1 MDVIKFAAIFLIGF
15 SLLFGNKGILA
26 KAQPKE
32 NNKAIVTVDNIESA
46 EIKETEMINTE
57 IRINITETVEKPQ
70 MIELSI
76 Q

>member
-1 MDVIKFAAIFLIGF
+1 MDIIKFAAIFFISF
-15 SLLFGNKGILA
+15 SLFFGSKGILA

-46 EIKETEMINTE
+46 ETKDAEMINTE
-57 IRINITETVEKPQ
+57 IRVNIIETVEKPQ
-70 MIELSI
+70 MIKLST

>member
-1 MDVIKFAAIFLIGF
+1 MDIIKFAAIFLIGF

-32 NNKAIVTVDNIESA
+32 NNKAIVTVDNIEYADAKDAEMLSA
-46 EIKETEMINTE
+46 KIKVNVTKV
-57 IRINITETVEKPQ
+57 VEKPQ
-70 MIELSI
+70 MIKLST

>member
-1 MDVIKFAAIFLIGF
+1 MDIVKFAAIFLIGF

-32 NNKAIVTVDNIESA
+32 NNKAIVTVDNIEYA
-46 EIKETEMINTE
+46 DAKDAEMINTE
-57 IRINITETVEKPQ
+57 IRVNITETVEKPQ
-70 MIELSI
+70 MIKLST

>member
-1 MDVIKFAAIFLIGF
+1 MNIIKFAAIFLIGF

-32 NNKAIVTVDNIESA
+32 NNKAIVTVDNIEYA
-46 EIKETEMINTE
+46 ETKETEMINTE
-57 IRINITETVEKPQ
+57 IKVNITETVEKPQ
-70 MIELSI
+70 KIKLST

>member
-1 MDVIKFAAIFLIGF
+1 MDIVKFAAIFLIGF

-46 EIKETEMINTE
+46 ETKDAEMINTE
-57 IRINITETVEKPQ
+57 IRVNITETVEKPQ
-70 MIELSI
+70 KIELSI

>member
-15 SLLFGNKGILA
+15 SLLFGSKGILA

-32 NNKAIVTVDNIESA
+32 DNNAIVTVDNIEFAETKDAEMLSA
-46 EIKETEMINTE
+46 EIIVNVTKV
-57 IRINITETVEKPQ
+57 VEKPQ
-70 MIELSI
+70 KIELSI